1 MLKNRV
7 LAIQLGVAAA
17 YGVIAFFSDWIPPAI
32 SAILGVIWFVAIVI
46 AFGGLEFASR
56 IDEDNRR
63 DRSLSELI
71 REARDQDSSP
81 R

>member
-7 LAIQLGVAAA
+7 LAIQLGVAAV

-32 SAILGVIWFVAIVI
+32 SAILGVIWFVAFII
-46 AFGGLEFASR
+46 AFGGLQFAAR

-81 R
+81 H